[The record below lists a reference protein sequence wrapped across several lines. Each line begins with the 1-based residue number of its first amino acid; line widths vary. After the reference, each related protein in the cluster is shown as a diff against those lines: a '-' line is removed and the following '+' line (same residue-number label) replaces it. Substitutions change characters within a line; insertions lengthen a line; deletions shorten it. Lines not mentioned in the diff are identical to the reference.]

1 MKPAA
6 GRDRHEADHDGG
18 GGADRGRLAVAQ
30 EVEHRPDH
38 ERPGGGEHGV
48 HEGEGGG
55 PVRGERAAGVE
66 AEPAEPQQARAEE
79 GEGHVVRQ
87 DRLPGVVLAL
97 ADHDRGHEGGGGGV
111 DVDDG
116 AAREV
121 ERAHLREEAAAPDPV
136 RDRGVDDEAPQRDER
151 EVGPEAHPLDDRA
164 RHQGGGDDRERA
176 LVGHEQEVRDRALR
190 LEAHPGQAGLREPAH
205 EGRALGEGEAV
216 AEERPGHA
224 DEAQRGDAH
233 HHGVEGVLGAHEAPV
248 EERQRRRHQ
257 QHQRGRNEHPG
268 RVGRDESRCVHLE
281 SLLVA
286 RRTTRDEEQEAC
298 AAGRHEAAGPKW
310 LRISLLPPRPRNAE
324 GESPRRHECRRGGS
338 ALQNCRNE
346 ARPAQPRFSAQRPRV
361 KSGNSTGAL
370 PRATDSSLRADG
382 ALHAAAS

>member
-1 MKPAA
+1 M
-6 GRDRHEADHDGG
+6 
-18 GGADRGRLAVAQ
+18 
-30 EVEHRPDH
+30 
-38 ERPGGGEHGV
+38 
-48 HEGEGGG
+48 
-55 PVRGERAAGVE
+55 
-66 AEPAEPQQARAEE
+66 
-79 GEGHVVRQ
+79 RQ
-87 DRLPGVVLAL
+87 DGLPGVVLAL
-97 ADHDRGHEGGGGGV
+97 ADHHRGHEGGGGGV

-121 ERAHLREEAAAPDPV
+121 ERAHLREEAPAPDPV
-136 RDRGVDDEAPQRDER
+136 RDRGVDDEAPQRDEG

-176 LVGHEQEVRDRALR
+176 LVGHEEEVRDRALR
-190 LEAHPGQAGLREPAH
+190 LETHPGEQRLREPTH

-224 DEAQRGDAH
+224 DEAQGGDAH
-233 HHGVEGVLGAHEAPV
+233 HHGVEGVLGAHEAAV

-286 RRTTRDEEQEAC
+286 RRTTRDE
-298 AAGRHEAAGPKW
+298 AARTVRGGAQRGGRAEVAEDQPLAPSTLGT
-310 LRISLLPPRPRNAE
+310 E
-324 GESPRRHECRRGGS
+324 GEAPRRHECRRGGF

-370 PRATDSSLRADG
+370 PRATDSSLRAEG